1 MSNERQHPDSTAE
14 TDEQVSTTY
23 HELASERA
31 PEQLNEKVLQ
41 KAAQRSVRP
50 RYSRSIM
57 WTRPLAWAATIA
69 LCLAITL
76 EVTRVPT
83 LETVPSQKPRSLAE
97 AESRLPAA
105 TAPVERQDLY
115 SDEMPLG
122 RSTAKQVKDEPRREG
137 RLRDA
142 AFAATEEAKADAED
156 VYDAGVA
163 APSDFSALDT
173 DIVQSAEKIARL
185 QVNKSNQP
193 VLNEATAVSAD
204 MSSVANECT
213 DEVRTDPVT
222 WLECIDDLEEAGDTD
237 AAQRQIEDFK
247 ETFPQFELP

>member
-1 MSNERQHPDSTAE
+1 MD
-14 TDEQVSTTY
+14 
-23 HELASERA
+23 
-31 PEQLNEKVLQ
+31 
-41 KAAQRSVRP
+41 
-50 RYSRSIM
+50 
-57 WTRPLAWAATIA
+57 
-69 LCLAITL
+69 
-76 EVTRVPT
+76 
-83 LETVPSQKPRSLAE
+83 
-97 AESRLPAA
+97 
-105 TAPVERQDLY
+105 RQDLY
-115 SDEMPLG
+115 SDETPLG

-163 APSDFSALDT
+163 APSDFSALDA

-185 QVNKSNQP
+185 QVSKNNQP
-193 VLNEATAVSAD
+193 VLNEATAVSAA
-204 MSSVANECT
+204 MRSSVANECT

-237 AAQRQIEDFK
+237 AAQRQIEDLK

>member
-1 MSNERQHPDSTAE
+1 MSNERQHPDSAAE

-31 PEQLNEKVLQ
+31 PEQLNEKVLR

-83 LETVPSQKPRSLAE
+83 PETVPPQKPRSLAE
-97 AESRLPAA
+97 AESRL
-105 TAPVERQDLY
+105 
-115 SDEMPLG
+115 
-122 RSTAKQVKDEPRREG
+122 STAKQVKDEPRREG

-173 DIVQSAEKIARL
+173 DIVKSAEKIARL
-185 QVNKSNQP
+185 QVSKNDQP
-193 VLNEATAVSAD
+193 VLNEATAVSAA

-237 AAQRQIEDFK
+237 AALRQIEDLK